1 MEMKAR
7 KVLEGA
13 SYDPDTLKALCQAF
27 DEAWAAISHM
37 YSSDH
42 SSEWAIEK
50 ARLGLANATLAVA
63 PLYGKDV
70 EALKDAAL
78 QHFALTYSGP
88 GDPAEPI
95 SNYRSVP

>member
-1 MEMKAR
+1 MKAR

-13 SYDPDTLKALCQAF
+13 SYDPDTLKALFQAF

-42 SSEWAIEK
+42 NSEWAIEK
-50 ARLGLANATLAVA
+50 ARFGLANSMLAVA
-63 PLYGKDV
+63 PLYGKDL
-70 EALKDAAL
+70 EALKGAAL
-78 QHFALTYSGP
+78 QHFAVSYSGP

-95 SNYRSVP
+95 LP